1 MAKVIGKSKS
11 NLYIP
16 YVLILK
22 ANKIYGY
29 LSKFTK
35 LNLFYLALKIPLV
48 IRFEIIFNIPPT
60 FGFRLNK
67 KKEAKFQSID
77 TFSIIVILCY
87 QAKNSSFCFEQQI

>member
-1 MAKVIGKSKS
+1 MVKVIGKSKS
-11 NLYIP
+11 NLYNP

-35 LNLFYLALKIPLV
+35 LNLFYLALKI